1 MAKDESTN
9 YDSKFGNDLHY
20 IIMSQKDIIKNQVLE
35 EILRERAS
43 HYNSKQLEQDF
54 WLVTNPSK
62 LFENKTYSKITKTK
76 FYNQQFSKIRYESQI
91 GEFNQDFLGAII
103 STNIQFIEWL
113 RLRIGYFEDSNALPD
128 NSKASYVSDGVFGT
142 VNSTYYFRNL
152 RKDNFTYLHPDLVR
166 EKSIISLEIYYR
178 MYKDKQNISFLPE

>member
-1 MAKDESTN
+1 MS
-9 YDSKFGNDLHY
+9 DLHY
-20 IIMSQKDIIKNQVLE
+20 IIMSQKDIIKNEVLE

-43 HYNSKQLEQDF
+43 HYNSKGQEQDF
-54 WLVTNPSK
+54 WIINSPTL
-62 LFENKTYSKITKTK
+62 LFKERNYSQIIKTK
-76 FYNQQFSKIRYESQI
+76 FYNQQFSKIRYESEC
-91 GEFNQDFLGAII
+91 GSFKQDFIGAIA
-103 STNIQFIEWL
+103 STNMKFIEWL